1 MSSKVKIKKPPD
13 IIENNKK
20 EEEKTNEQVYR
31 TIKCPLKSVLKEYDT
46 LQPIIE
52 NCVKDINEIIILAY
66 QFIRLYLLDK
76 FSNNKELPT
85 INKQFILDV
94 LKTVSSTETNKG
106 KQKTENKIKN
116 KEGKDDIKLFYDNV
130 FYKLVNKKLSYSNK
144 TFIIDKMA
152 DEMLRCIETNISTH
166 FLKHLYKY
174 INVKF
179 KKPKSEEIKKEKDK
193 TKRKELY
200 KELNADIRN
209 LKSDIIDRQILD
221 SKEEYH
227 QWIKDNINL
236 MLPDKFT
243 KSIPYDIKA
252 NPEKYIKY
260 SIYINNEVEKLG
272 SKPYAFVPQRNN
284 IILKNI
290 VLNTSGI
297 ADLIGSQ
304 LDKFFSYQKSK
315 ITLNCKK
322 YQSHVWSKIL
332 KIEKRSIFNNNEF
345 VFYNQIITDGF
356 NCCLLFILKKYKD
369 KKFGDKIPKYKEN
382 EDDEFIKLNDLTKEE
397 CNKYLNG
404 NYKFISNDPGVTN
417 PVNLIDEQ
425 NNFFQYSNCRRR
437 VDTYTKRSKKIIE
450 NEKKKH
456 KITEKETILSNF
468 NSRTLNPE
476 EYKKF
481 IIQKTKTNNE
491 VKKFYNNILFRKLNF
506 RRYVYTLQSEAK
518 LLDEIENKYLSE
530 EDKKK
535 GKKLLIFYGNWSV
548 STQMKGKMPT
558 PGIGI
563 KRLLNSRFEML
574 ETDEFRTSKLYNK
587 NFKELTNVKVR
598 KGRHTKSLHQ
608 VLTLKEETEKCI
620 RVNRDK
626 NACMNILLLGK
637 YYLEHQLR
645 PKEFQRE
652 KQKVEIKKA
661 IKLTEKVN
669 KNTKNKKQITV

>member
-31 TIKCPLKSVLKEYDT
+31 TIKCPLKSVLKEYDA

-52 NCVKDINEIIILAY
+52 QCVKDINEIIILAY

-116 KEGKDDIKLFYDNV
+116 KEGKDYIKLFYDNV

-174 INVKF
+174 INIKF

-200 KELNADIRN
+200 KELNTDIRN

-236 MLPDKFT
+236 ILPNKFT

-260 SIYINNEVEKLG
+260 SMYINNEVEKLG
-272 SKPYAFVPQRNN
+272 GKPYAFVPQRNN
-284 IILKNI
+284 IIAKNI
-290 VLNTSGI
+290 ILNTSGI
-297 ADLIGSQ
+297 SDLIGSQ
-304 LDKFFSYQKSK
+304 LDKFFSYPKSK

-332 KIEKRSIFNNNEF
+332 KIEKRSIFDNNEY

-369 KKFGDKIPKYKEN
+369 KKFGDKLPKVKEN
-382 EDDEFIKLNDLTKEE
+382 KDDEFIKLNDLTKEE
-397 CNKYLNG
+397 CDKYLNG
-404 NYKFISNDPGVTN
+404 NYVYAGLDPGKN
-417 PVNLIDEQ
+417 APVSIIDEE

-437 VDTYTKRSKKIIE
+437 VETYTKRTKQIIQ
-450 NEKKKH
+450 NEKEKNG
-456 KITEKETILSNF
+456 IIEKETELSKF
-468 NSRTLNPE
+468 NSRTLNSE

-481 IIQKTKTNNE
+481 IVQKTKTNDE
-491 VKKFYNNILFRKLNF
+491 VKNFYSNILFRKLDF
-506 RRYVYTLQSEAK
+506 RRHIFTLQSEAK
-518 LLDEIENKYLSE
+518 LLNEIENKYLTE
-530 EDKKK
+530 EDKKN
-535 GKKLLIFYGNWSV
+535 GKKLLIFFGNWSI
-548 STQMKGKMPT
+548 STQMKGKMST
-558 PGIGI
+558 PEIGM
-563 KRLLNSRFEML
+563 KRLLHSRFEIL

-587 NFKELTNVKVR
+587 TFKELTNVKVR
-598 KGRHTKSLHQ
+598 KGKHSKSLHQ

-637 YYLEHQLR
+637 YYLEHQSR

-652 KQKVEIKKA
+652 KQKTEIKKA

-669 KNTKNKKQITV
+669 KSIKNKKQITV